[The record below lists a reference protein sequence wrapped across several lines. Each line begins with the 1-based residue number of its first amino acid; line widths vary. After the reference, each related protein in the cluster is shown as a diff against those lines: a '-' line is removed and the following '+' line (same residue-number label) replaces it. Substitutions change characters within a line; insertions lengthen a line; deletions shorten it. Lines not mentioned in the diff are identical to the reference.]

1 MPKSKTKPKRSKT
14 RKNPVPKSLGN
25 DYKTPIPTLALEKFE
40 VNFQPRTGVK
50 DKGNYRGAV
59 RYAWL
64 GGGQCGG
71 RLVKAFNDLG
81 YGKVLA
87 VNTTNN
93 DLDLL
98 DLPDNQKYLMDI
110 GVNGAGKDMERGRDA
125 INLCKQEVLHCV
137 EQVFGE
143 EFDHIMVCLGA
154 GGGTGGGGAAGMI
167 EVAKNYARRI
177 GLKKPSKCVGVLM
190 TLPTVGEASSP
201 LVARNAYTITS
212 ELCQMAAE
220 GKISPLVI
228 IDNAKISMMYP
239 GLTVKGFWPTINNTV
254 SGLFDVFNRLSSLPS
269 QYSSFDQVDYHSIVA
284 GTGCTIMGLTQ
295 IDHIKDKFAISSAV
309 RNNLSKTLL
318 AGGFDLSTA
327 RVAGCIIVGGK
338 HIMSSVPGLQDSI
351 DYAFDVLAE
360 ITGQA
365 TIHRGIYED
374 DRETLRVYTIIGGLD
389 RPTERLE
396 ELCE

>member
-1 MPKSKTKPKRSKT
+1 
-14 RKNPVPKSLGN
+14 
-25 DYKTPIPTLALEKFE
+25 
-40 VNFQPRTGVK
+40 
-50 DKGNYRGAV
+50 
-59 RYAWL
+59 
-64 GGGQCGG
+64 
-71 RLVKAFNDLG
+71 
-81 YGKVLA
+81 
-87 VNTTNN
+87 
-93 DLDLL
+93 
-98 DLPDNQKYLMDI
+98 
-110 GVNGAGKDMERGRDA
+110 
-125 INLCKQEVLHCV
+125 
-137 EQVFGE
+137 
-143 EFDHIMVCLGA
+143 
-154 GGGTGGGGAAGMI
+154 
-167 EVAKNYARRI
+167 
-177 GLKKPSKCVGVLM
+177 
-190 TLPTVGEASSP
+190 
-201 LVARNAYTITS
+201 
-212 ELCQMAAE
+212 MAAE

-228 IDNAKISMMYP
+228 IDNAKIGMMYP

-327 RVAGCIIVGGK
+327 KVAGCIIVGGK

-389 RPTERLE
+389 KPTERHE